1 MASVLKPFAFR
12 LWVTILLGGL
22 TILWALPAFQASI
35 GLGWTLV
42 PVSGILVLVF
52 IAVGWFFNR
61 LGLYFIERLIRE
73 ATAWERDSMHYE
85 ADKAF
90 RKAVAVFDSFLLSPI
105 VEKRQSPHITAHLAR
120 FYLVRA
126 DKDDTSE
133 NFVCSYLQSH
143 PEDEEVAENW
153 LQQLAN
159 QDGLKKEHYEVA
171 IRIGNARPKN
181 KMIQLL
187 LAQFYLDEERTD
199 FQALQTYR
207 RVLSGDPNGAQVVVG
222 QLAAIFL
229 GEGRADEWALRIYI
243 QALELNRDQ
252 TQLLKGIA
260 AGAFWIPETERT
272 RPLLHKAIKLLAD
285 LDADRL
291 KTMRAGFNPPVLLA
305 IEEKPARA
313 IRLGSTMGRII
324 SLMANTLFRV
334 ITSAFKVF
342 MAGSRDLIH
351 FIIRSKRSK
360 IILMRITVAGLTI
373 GLVIL
378 VTNTFE
384 HLIKT
389 DTAATEND
397 QLASI
402 PVITDRFTIQV
413 AAYLKSEHAEKYVK
427 HLKKQGLDVFWTE
440 AKGAKKKW
448 YQVRIS
454 HFPDKAS
461 ARAYGES
468 LKAKG
473 IIDDFYIANYDP
485 PQDLLNK

>member
-12 LWVTILLGGL
+12 LWVSILLGGL
-22 TILWALPAFQASI
+22 AILWVLPAFQSSI
-35 GLGWTLV
+35 GLAWTFV
-42 PVSGILVLVF
+42 SVSGIIILVF
-52 IAVGWFFNR
+52 IAVGWFCNR
-61 LGLYFIERLIRE
+61 LGLYFIERLITE
-73 ATAWERDSMHYE
+73 ATAWERDSMYYE

-105 VEKRQSPHITAHLAR
+105 VKKKQSPPITAHLAR
-120 FYLVRA
+120 FYLARA
-126 DKDDTSE
+126 DKDYTSE

-159 QDGLKKEHYEVA
+159 QDGLNKEHYELA
-171 IRIGNARPKN
+171 IRIGNAQSKN
-181 KMIQLL
+181 KIIQRL

-207 RVLSGDPNGAQVVVG
+207 RVLSGDPNGAKTVVG
-222 QLAAIFL
+222 QLATIFL
-229 GEGRADEWALRIYI
+229 GEGRADEWALRVYI
-243 QALELNRDQ
+243 LALERDRDQ

-260 AGAFWIPETERT
+260 ACTFWIPETERT
-272 RPLLHKAIKLLAD
+272 RHLIHKAKKLLTD
-285 LDADRL
+285 IDADRL
-291 KTMRAGFNPPVLLA
+291 KTMRTGFNPPVLPA
-305 IEEKPARA
+305 VEERSART
-313 IRLGSTMGRII
+313 IRFGSTISKII
-324 SLMANTLFRV
+324 SLMANTLVNV
-334 ITSAFKVF
+334 ITSAFEVF
-342 MAGSRDLIH
+342 IAGSRDLVH
-351 FIIRSKRSK
+351 FFIRSKRSK
-360 IILMRITVAGLTI
+360 VILMRIMLAGLVI

-378 VTNTFE
+378 VINTFE

-389 DTAATEND
+389 DTPATEND
-397 QLASI
+397 QLPSV

-427 HLKKQGLDVFWTE
+427 HLEKQGLDVFWTE
-440 AKGAKKKW
+440 AKGTKKKW

-473 IIDDFYIANYDP
+473 IIDDFYIANYEP
-485 PQDLLNK
+485 PQDLLKK